1 MLSLFKK
8 LKHNYTQTF
17 ICILRLRASEYIFPI
32 FDRYL
37 LIPLQKKRYHVKK
50 KCKYREYIL
59 VIKKEH
65 LQKIAF
71 VLYLNIKQ
79 KLSLLA

>member
-1 MLSLFKK
+1 MSLSLFKK

-17 ICILRLRASEYIFPI
+17 IYILRLRASEYIFPI

-50 KCKYREYIL
+50 MQIQRIYPGNQEGT
-59 VIKKEH
+59 
-65 LQKIAF
+65 
-71 VLYLNIKQ
+71 
-79 KLSLLA
+79 LAKNSIRIVPQY